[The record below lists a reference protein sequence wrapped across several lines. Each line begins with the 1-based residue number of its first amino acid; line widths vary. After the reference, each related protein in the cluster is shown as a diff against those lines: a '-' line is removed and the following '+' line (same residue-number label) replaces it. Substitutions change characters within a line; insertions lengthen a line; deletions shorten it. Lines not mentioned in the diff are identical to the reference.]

1 VKRIGIAVTDP
12 GDWTAIAL
20 NDALV
25 KASVR
30 PVVFR
35 LHDVTTS
42 IQEHNRIY
50 AGNTDLGS
58 LDALIVRDVGGAG
71 GVGVNGSDAGSDAGS
86 DVGIG
91 GGGGGSVGVGGDAG
105 GSVGVGGDA
114 GGSAGVGGDAG
125 SSDGVGDGGGGSED
139 MPYRLDVLCNLE
151 RSGLKVVNPP
161 GAIRTAANKHMC
173 SYLFRE
179 HGLPTPDTVLTSDM
193 DVALAAIRDWGR
205 AVVKPIFGFKGMDI
219 HCVVDDEHSVKLL
232 RSVIDTRGVLYLQR
246 FISNPGRDIRVFVVG
261 GDVPSAIYRLAPPG
275 SWINNLSRGGSHE
288 ICEVTGEIAGMAV
301 EAAGAVGAV
310 YAGVDLIEGEDGLQI
325 LEVNGTPSG
334 RGIYEACGVNVAQ
347 DIVKCVLD
355 MV

>member
-1 VKRIGIAVTDP
+1 MKRIGIAVTDP

-42 IQEHNRIY
+42 IQEHNRLY
-50 AGNTDLGS
+50 AGNTDLES
-58 LDALIVRDVGGAG
+58 LDAVIVRDVGGSGSG
-71 GVGVNGSDAGSDAGS
+71 GRC
-86 DVGIG
+86 
-91 GGGGGSVGVGGDAG
+91 
-105 GSVGVGGDA
+105 
-114 GGSAGVGGDAG
+114 
-125 SSDGVGDGGGGSED
+125 GGGGSED

-161 GAIRTAANKHMC
+161 EAIRTAANKHMC

-179 HGLPTPDTVLTSDM
+179 HGLPTPDTILTTDL
-193 DVALAAIRDWGR
+193 DAALDAIRDWGR

-232 RSVIDTRGVLYLQR
+232 GSVIDTRGVLYLQR
-246 FISNPGRDIRVFVVG
+246 FISNPGRDIRVFVVD
-261 GDVPSAIYRLAPPG
+261 GDVPAAIYRLAPPG
-275 SWINNLSRGGSHE
+275 SWINNLSRGGSHRR
-288 ICEVTGEIAGMAV
+288 CEVTCEIAGLAV

>member
-25 KASVR
+25 KASAR

-58 LDALIVRDVGGAG
+58 LDAVIVRDVGGAG
-71 GVGVNGSDAGSDAGS
+71 GVGVSGSDAGS

-91 GGGGGSVGVGGDAG
+91 GGGGGSV
-105 GSVGVGGDA
+105 
-114 GGSAGVGGDAG
+114 
-125 SSDGVGDGGGGSED
+125 GVGDGGGGSED

-161 GAIRTAANKHMC
+161 EAIRTAANKHMC

-288 ICEVTGEIAGMAV
+288 ICEVTGEIAGLAV

-325 LEVNGTPSG
+325 LEVNGTPSI
-334 RGIYEACGVNVAQ
+334 RGIYEGCGVNVAQ

>member
-1 VKRIGIAVTDP
+1 MKRIGIAVTDP

-20 NDALV
+20 NDALI
-25 KASVR
+25 KASAR

-42 IQEHNRIY
+42 IQEHNRLY
-50 AGNTDLGS
+50 AGNTDLES
-58 LDALIVRDVGGAG
+58 LDAVIVRDVGGAG
-71 GVGVNGSDAGSDAGS
+71 GVGVGLNGSDAGS

-91 GGGGGSVGVGGDAG
+91 V
-105 GSVGVGGDA
+105 
-114 GGSAGVGGDAG
+114 
-125 SSDGVGDGGGGSED
+125 GGGSED

-161 GAIRTAANKHMC
+161 EAIRTAANKHMC

-179 HGLPTPDTVLTSDM
+179 HGLPTPDTILTTDL
-193 DVALAAIRDWGR
+193 DAALAAIRDWGR

-232 RSVIDTRGVLYLQR
+232 SSVIDTRGVLYLQR
-246 FISNPGRDIRVFVVG
+246 FISNPGRDIRVFVVDG
-261 GDVPSAIYRLAPPG
+261 GVPAAIYRLAPPG
-275 SWINNLSRGGSHE
+275 SWINNLSRGGSHKR
-288 ICEVTGEIAGMAV
+288 CELTGEIVGLAV

-334 RGIYEACGVNVAQ
+334 RGIYEACGVNMAQ

>member
-1 VKRIGIAVTDP
+1 MKRIGIAVTDP
-12 GDWTAIAL
+12 RDWTAMAL

-25 KASVR
+25 KASAL

-42 IQEHNRIY
+42 IQEHNRLY
-50 AGNTDLGS
+50 TYSGDTDLKS
-58 LDALIVRDVGGAG
+58 LDAVIVRDVGGGSGSG
-71 GVGVNGSDAGSDAGS
+71 GSND
-86 DVGIG
+86 G
-91 GGGGGSVGVGGDAG
+91 GGDGS
-105 GSVGVGGDA
+105 
-114 GGSAGVGGDAG
+114 
-125 SSDGVGDGGGGSED
+125 GGGGSED

-161 GAIRTAANKHMC
+161 EAIRTAANKHMC

-179 HGLPTPDTVLTSDM
+179 HGLPTPDTILTTNLDA
-193 DVALAAIRDWGR
+193 ALDAIRDWGR

-232 RSVIDTRGVLYLQR
+232 GSVIDTRGVLYLQR
-246 FISNPGRDIRVFVVG
+246 FISNPGRDIRVFVVD
-261 GDVPSAIYRLAPPG
+261 GDVPAAIYRLAPPG
-275 SWINNLSRGGSHE
+275 SWINNLSRGGSHKR
-288 ICEVTGEIAGMAV
+288 CEVTDEIAGLAID
-301 EAAGAVGAV
+301 AAQAVGAV

-355 MV
+355 ML

>member
-1 VKRIGIAVTDP
+1 MKRIGIAVTDP

-20 NDALV
+20 KDALV
-25 KASVR
+25 EASAR

-42 IQEHNRIY
+42 IQEHNRLY
-50 AGNTDLGS
+50 AGNTDLES
-58 LDALIVRDVGGAG
+58 LDAVIVRDVGG
-71 GVGVNGSDAGSDAGS
+71 VGS
-86 DVGIG
+86 G
-91 GGGGGSVGVGGDAG
+91 GGDSGD
-105 GSVGVGGDA
+105 
-114 GGSAGVGGDAG
+114 
-125 SSDGVGDGGGGSED
+125 SSSGGSED

-161 GAIRTAANKHMC
+161 EAIRTAANKHMC

-179 HGLPTPDTVLTSDM
+179 HGLPTPDTILTTDL
-193 DVALAAIRDWGR
+193 DAALDAIRDWGR

-232 RSVIDTRGVLYLQR
+232 SSVIDTRGVLYLQR
-246 FISNPGRDIRVFVVG
+246 FISNPGRDIRVFVVDR
-261 GDVPSAIYRLAPPG
+261 DVPAAIYRLAPPG
-275 SWINNLSRGGSHE
+275 SWINNLSRGGSHRR
-288 ICEVTGEIAGMAV
+288 CEVTGEIAGLAV
-301 EAAGAVGAV
+301 DAAQAVGAV

-334 RGIYEACGVNVAQ
+334 RGVYEACGVNVAQ

>member
-25 KASVR
+25 KASAQ

-42 IQEHNRIY
+42 IQEHNRLY

-58 LDALIVRDVGGAG
+58 LDAVIVRDVGG
-71 GVGVNGSDAGSDAGS
+71 GSGS
-86 DVGIG
+86 
-91 GGGGGSVGVGGDAG
+91 
-105 GSVGVGGDA
+105 
-114 GGSAGVGGDAG
+114 
-125 SSDGVGDGGGGSED
+125 GGSED

-161 GAIRTAANKHMC
+161 EAIRTAANKHIC

-179 HGLPTPDTVLTSDM
+179 HGLPTPDTILTADIY
-193 DVALAAIRDWGR
+193 VALAAIRDWGR

-219 HCVVDDEHSVKLL
+219 HCIVDDEHSVKLL

-246 FISNPGRDIRVFVVG
+246 FISNPGRDIRVFVVD

-275 SWINNLSRGGSHE
+275 SWINNLSRGGSHKR
-288 ICEVTGEIAGMAV
+288 CGVTGEIAGLAV

-325 LEVNGTPSG
+325 LEVNGTPSA
-334 RGIYEACGVNVAQ
+334 RGLYEACGVNVAQ

>member
-1 VKRIGIAVTDP
+1 MKHIGIAVTDP
-12 GDWTAIAL
+12 RDWTTVAL

-25 KASVR
+25 KANAR

-42 IQEHNRIY
+42 IQEHNRLY
-50 AGNTDLGS
+50 AGNTDLES
-58 LDALIVRDVGGAG
+58 LDAVIVRDVGGVGSG
-71 GVGVNGSDAGSDAGS
+71 GGA
-86 DVGIG
+86 G
-91 GGGGGSVGVGGDAG
+91 GGGD
-105 GSVGVGGDA
+105 
-114 GGSAGVGGDAG
+114 
-125 SSDGVGDGGGGSED
+125 SSSGGSED

-161 GAIRTAANKHMC
+161 EAIRTAANKHIC

-179 HGLPTPDTVLTSDM
+179 HGLPTPDTILTTDL
-193 DVALAAIRDWGR
+193 DAALDAIRDWGR

-219 HCVVDDEHSVKLL
+219 HCVVDDEDSVKLL
-232 RSVIDTRGVLYLQR
+232 SSVIDSRGVLYLQR
-246 FISNPGRDIRVFVVG
+246 FISNPGRDIRVFVVDR
-261 GDVPSAIYRLAPPG
+261 DVPAAIYRLAPPG
-275 SWINNLSRGGSHE
+275 SWINNLSRGGSHRR
-288 ICEVTGEIAGMAV
+288 CEVTGEIAGLAV
-301 EAAGAVGAV
+301 EAAQAVGAV

>member
-1 VKRIGIAVTDP
+1 MKRIGIAVTYP
-12 GDWTAIAL
+12 GDWTVIAL

-25 KASVR
+25 KASAR

-42 IQEHNRIY
+42 IKEHNRLY

-58 LDALIVRDVGGAG
+58 LDAVIVRDVGGAG
-71 GVGVNGSDAGSDAGS
+71 GVGVSGSDVGS

-91 GGGGGSVGVGGDAG
+91 GGS
-105 GSVGVGGDA
+105 
-114 GGSAGVGGDAG
+114 GSAGAGSDTG
-125 SSDGVGDGGGGSED
+125 SSDGVGDGGGSVGVGDGGGSVGVDDGGSGGSED

-161 GAIRTAANKHMC
+161 EAIRTAANKHIC

-179 HGLPTPDTVLTSDM
+179 HGLPTPDTILTTNLDA
-193 DVALAAIRDWGR
+193 ALDAIRDWGR

-232 RSVIDTRGVLYLQR
+232 SSVIDTRGVLYLQR
-246 FISNPGRDIRVFVVG
+246 FISNPGRDIRVFVVD
-261 GDVPSAIYRLAPPG
+261 GDVPAAIYRLAPPG
-275 SWINNLSRGGSHE
+275 SWINNLSRGGSHKR
-288 ICEVTGEIAGMAV
+288 CEVTGEIAGLAV

>member
-1 VKRIGIAVTDP
+1 MKRIGIAVTDP

-20 NDALV
+20 NDALI
-25 KASVR
+25 KASAR

-42 IQEHNRIY
+42 IQEHNRLY
-50 AGNTDLGS
+50 AGNTDLES
-58 LDALIVRDVGGAG
+58 LDAVIVRDVGGAG
-71 GVGVNGSDAGSDAGS
+71 GVGLNGSDAGS

-91 GGGGGSVGVGGDAG
+91 
-105 GSVGVGGDA
+105 
-114 GGSAGVGGDAG
+114 
-125 SSDGVGDGGGGSED
+125 GGGGSED

-161 GAIRTAANKHMC
+161 EAIRTAANKHMC

-179 HGLPTPDTVLTSDM
+179 HGLPTPDTILTTDL
-193 DVALAAIRDWGR
+193 DAALAAIRDWGR

-232 RSVIDTRGVLYLQR
+232 SSVIDTRGVLYLQR
-246 FISNPGRDIRVFVVG
+246 FISNPGRDIRVFVVDG
-261 GDVPSAIYRLAPPG
+261 GVPAAIYRLAPPG
-275 SWINNLSRGGSHE
+275 SWINNLSRGGSHK
-288 ICEVTGEIAGMAV
+288 ICELTDEIVGLAV

-334 RGIYEACGVNVAQ
+334 RGIYEACGVNMAQ

>member
-1 VKRIGIAVTDP
+1 MKQIGIAVTDP
-12 GDWTAIAL
+12 GDWTAVAL

-25 KASVR
+25 KARAR

-42 IQEHNRIY
+42 IQEHNRLY
-50 AGNTDLGS
+50 TYSGDTDLES
-58 LDALIVRDVGGAG
+58 LDAVIVRDVGGSSGSGASG
-71 GVGVNGSDAGSDAGS
+71 DSSSGDSGDSGDSSNGSS
-86 DVGIG
+86 
-91 GGGGGSVGVGGDAG
+91 GGGSSGG
-105 GSVGVGGDA
+105 GSSG
-114 GGSAGVGGDAG
+114 GGS
-125 SSDGVGDGGGGSED
+125 SSGGSED

-161 GAIRTAANKHMC
+161 EAIRTAANKHMC

-179 HGLPTPDTVLTSDM
+179 HGLPTPDTILTTDL
-193 DVALAAIRDWGR
+193 DAALAAIRDWGR
-205 AVVKPIFGFKGMDI
+205 AVVKPIYGFKGMDI

-232 RSVIDTRGVLYLQR
+232 GSVIDTRGVLYLQR
-246 FISNPGRDIRVFVVG
+246 FISNPGRDIRVFVID
-261 GDVPSAIYRLAPPG
+261 GDVPAAIYRVAPPG
-275 SWINNLSRGGSHE
+275 SWINNLSRGGSHKR
-288 ICEVTGEIAGMAV
+288 CEVTGEIAGLAID
-301 EAAGAVGAV
+301 AAQAVGAV

-334 RGIYEACGVNVAQ
+334 RGIYEACGVNMAQ

>member
-12 GDWTAIAL
+12 RDWTTVAL

-25 KASVR
+25 KANAW

-42 IQEHNRIY
+42 IQEHNRLY
-50 AGNTDLGS
+50 AGNTDLES
-58 LDALIVRDVGGAG
+58 LDAVIVRDVGGVGSG
-71 GVGVNGSDAGSDAGS
+71 GGA
-86 DVGIG
+86 G
-91 GGGGGSVGVGGDAG
+91 GGGDSSNGS
-105 GSVGVGGDA
+105 
-114 GGSAGVGGDAG
+114 
-125 SSDGVGDGGGGSED
+125 SED

-161 GAIRTAANKHMC
+161 EAIRTAANKHIC

-179 HGLPTPDTVLTSDM
+179 HGLPTPDTILTTDL
-193 DVALAAIRDWGR
+193 DAALDAIRDWGR

-219 HCVVDDEHSVKLL
+219 HCVVDDEDSVNLL
-232 RSVIDTRGVLYLQR
+232 SSVIDTRGVLYLQR
-246 FISNPGRDIRVFVVG
+246 FISNPGRDIRVFVVDR
-261 GDVPSAIYRLAPPG
+261 DVPAAIYRLAPPG
-275 SWINNLSRGGSHE
+275 SWINNLSRGGSHRR
-288 ICEVTGEIAGMAV
+288 CEVTGEIAGLAV
-301 EAAGAVGAV
+301 DAAQAVGTV

>member
-20 NDALV
+20 NGALV
-25 KASVR
+25 KASAR

-58 LDALIVRDVGGAG
+58 LDAVIVRDVGGAG
-71 GVGVNGSDAGSDAGS
+71 GVGVIGSDAGS

-91 GGGGGSVGVGGDAG
+91 GGGSGSA
-105 GSVGVGGDA
+105 GVGGDA
-114 GGSAGVGGDAG
+114 GGSAGL
-125 SSDGVGDGGGGSED
+125 GDGGGGSED

-161 GAIRTAANKHMC
+161 EAIRTAANKHMC

-232 RSVIDTRGVLYLQR
+232 SSVLDTRGVLYLQR
-246 FISNPGRDIRVFVVG
+246 FISNPGRDIRVFVVDR
-261 GDVPSAIYRLAPPG
+261 DVPAAIYRLAPPG
-275 SWINNLSRGGSHE
+275 SWINNLSRGGSHKR
-288 ICEVTGEIAGMAV
+288 CEVTGEIAGLAV
-301 EAAGAVGAV
+301 EAAGAVGAL

-325 LEVNGTPSG
+325 LEVNGTPSI

>member
-1 VKRIGIAVTDP
+1 MKRIGIAVTDP
-12 GDWTAIAL
+12 GDWTAVAL

-25 KASVR
+25 KASAR

-42 IQEHNRIY
+42 IEEHNRLY
-50 AGNTDLGS
+50 AGDTDLES
-58 LDALIVRDVGGAG
+58 LDAVIVRDVGGSSG
-71 GVGVNGSDAGSDAGS
+71 SGSGRSGDSGNGSS
-86 DVGIG
+86 
-91 GGGGGSVGVGGDAG
+91 GGGS
-105 GSVGVGGDA
+105 
-114 GGSAGVGGDAG
+114 
-125 SSDGVGDGGGGSED
+125 SSGGSED

-161 GAIRTAANKHMC
+161 EAIRTAANKHMC

-179 HGLPTPDTVLTSDM
+179 HGLPTPDTIVTTDLDA
-193 DVALAAIRDWGR
+193 ALDAIRDWGR

-219 HCVVDDEHSVKLL
+219 HCVVDDEQSVKLL
-232 RSVIDTRGVLYLQR
+232 GSVIDTRGVLYLQR
-246 FISNPGRDIRVFVVG
+246 FISNPGRDIRVFVVDR
-261 GDVPSAIYRLAPPG
+261 DVPAAIYRLAPPG
-275 SWINNLSRGGSHE
+275 SWINNLSRGGSHKR
-288 ICEVTGEIAGMAV
+288 CEVTGEIAGLAMD
-301 EAAGAVGAV
+301 AAQAVGAV

>member
-1 VKRIGIAVTDP
+1 MKRIGIAVTDP

-58 LDALIVRDVGGAG
+58 LDAVIVRDVGGAG
-71 GVGVNGSDAGSDAGS
+71 SGGGSVGVGD
-86 DVGIG
+86 G
-91 GGGGGSVGVGGDAG
+91 GGSSVGVGGDAG

-114 GGSAGVGGDAG
+114 GSSIGVGGDAG
-125 SSDGVGDGGGGSED
+125 SSVGVGGDAGSSVGVGDGGGGSED

-151 RSGLKVVNPP
+151 GSGLKVVNSPE
-161 GAIRTAANKHMC
+161 AIRTAANKHMC

-179 HGLPTPDTVLTSDM
+179 HGLPTPDTILTANLDAAM
-193 DVALAAIRDWGR
+193 DAIRDWGR

-219 HCVVDDEHSVKLL
+219 HCVVDDENSVKLL
-232 RSVIDTRGVLYLQR
+232 SSIIDTRGVLYLQR
-246 FISNPGRDIRVFVVG
+246 FISNPGRDIRVFVVDR
-261 GDVPSAIYRLAPPG
+261 DVPAAIYRLAPPG
-275 SWINNLSRGGSHE
+275 SWINNLSRGGSHKR
-288 ICEVTGEIAGMAV
+288 CEVTCEIAGLAV

>member
-1 VKRIGIAVTDP
+1 MKRIGIAVTDP

-58 LDALIVRDVGGAG
+58 LDAVIVRDVGGAG
-71 GVGVNGSDAGSDAGS
+71 GVGVISSDAGS

-91 GGGGGSVGVGGDAG
+91 GG
-105 GSVGVGGDA
+105 
-114 GGSAGVGGDAG
+114 SAGVGGGGGG
-125 SSDGVGDGGGGSED
+125 SVGVGDGGGGSED

-161 GAIRTAANKHMC
+161 EAIRTAANKHMC

-179 HGLPTPDTVLTSDM
+179 HGLPTPDTILTADM

-219 HCVVDDEHSVKLL
+219 HCIVDDEHSVKLL
-232 RSVIDTRGVLYLQR
+232 RSVLDTRGVLYLQR

-288 ICEVTGEIAGMAV
+288 ICEVTGEIAGLAV

-325 LEVNGTPSG
+325 LEVNGTPSI

>member
-12 GDWTAIAL
+12 RDWTAVAL

-25 KASVR
+25 KASAR

-42 IQEHNRIY
+42 IQEDNRLN
-50 AGNTDLGS
+50 AGNTDLKS
-58 LDALIVRDVGGAG
+58 LDAVIVRDVGGG
-71 GVGVNGSDAGSDAGS
+71 SGNGSSGDGD
-86 DVGIG
+86 
-91 GGGGGSVGVGGDAG
+91 GGSSG
-105 GSVGVGGDA
+105 
-114 GGSAGVGGDAG
+114 
-125 SSDGVGDGGGGSED
+125 GGGGSED

-151 RSGLKVVNPP
+151 RSGLKVINPP
-161 GAIRTAANKHMC
+161 EAIRTAANKHMC

-179 HGLPTPDTVLTSDM
+179 HGLPTPDTILTTDL
-193 DVALAAIRDWGR
+193 DAALDAIRDWGR

-219 HCVVDDEHSVKLL
+219 HCVVDDEHSAKLL
-232 RSVIDTRGVLYLQR
+232 SSVIDTRGVLYLQR
-246 FISNPGRDIRVFVVG
+246 FISNPGRDIRVFVVD
-261 GDVPSAIYRLAPPG
+261 GDVPAAIYRLAPPG
-275 SWINNLSRGGSHE
+275 SWINNLSRGGSHKR
-288 ICEVTGEIAGMAV
+288 CEVTGEIAVLAV

-310 YAGVDLIEGEDGLQI
+310 YAGVDLIEGENGMQI

-334 RGIYEACGVNVAQ
+334 RGIYEACRVNVAQ

>member
-1 VKRIGIAVTDP
+1 MKRIGIAVTDP

-25 KASVR
+25 KASAR

-42 IQEHNRIY
+42 IQEHNRLY
-50 AGNTDLGS
+50 TYSGDTDLES
-58 LDALIVRDVGGAG
+58 LDAVIVRDVGGSSS
-71 GVGVNGSDAGSDAGS
+71 VSNGSSGDSSNDDGSNNDGGS
-86 DVGIG
+86 
-91 GGGGGSVGVGGDAG
+91 GGGSSGASSGGI
-105 GSVGVGGDA
+105 S
-114 GGSAGVGGDAG
+114 
-125 SSDGVGDGGGGSED
+125 GGGLED

-161 GAIRTAANKHMC
+161 EAIRTAANKHMC

-179 HGLPTPDTVLTSDM
+179 HGLPTPDTILTTDLDAAM
-193 DVALAAIRDWGR
+193 DAIRDWGR

-232 RSVIDTRGVLYLQR
+232 GSVIDSRGVLYLQR
-246 FISNPGRDIRVFVVG
+246 FISNPGRDIRVFVVD
-261 GDVPSAIYRLAPPG
+261 GDVPAAIYRLAPQG
-275 SWINNLSRGGSHE
+275 SWINNLSRGGSHKR
-288 ICEVTGEIAGMAV
+288 CEVTGEIACLAID
-301 EAAGAVGAV
+301 AAQAVGAV

-334 RGIYEACGVNVAQ
+334 RGIYEACGVDVAQ
-347 DIVKCVLD
+347 DIVKCVVD

>member
-1 VKRIGIAVTDP
+1 
-12 GDWTAIAL
+12 
-20 NDALV
+20 
-25 KASVR
+25 
-30 PVVFR
+30 
-35 LHDVTTS
+35 
-42 IQEHNRIY
+42 
-50 AGNTDLGS
+50 
-58 LDALIVRDVGGAG
+58 
-71 GVGVNGSDAGSDAGS
+71 
-86 DVGIG
+86 
-91 GGGGGSVGVGGDAG
+91 
-105 GSVGVGGDA
+105 
-114 GGSAGVGGDAG
+114 
-125 SSDGVGDGGGGSED
+125 
-139 MPYRLDVLCNLE
+139 
-151 RSGLKVVNPP
+151 
-161 GAIRTAANKHMC
+161 
-173 SYLFRE
+173 
-179 HGLPTPDTVLTSDM
+179 M

-275 SWINNLSRGGSHE
+275 SWINNLSRGGSHKR
-288 ICEVTGEIAGMAV
+288 CEVTGEIAGLAV

-325 LEVNGTPSG
+325 LEVNGTPSI

>member
-1 VKRIGIAVTDP
+1 MKRIGIAVTDP

-58 LDALIVRDVGGAG
+58 LDAVIVRDVGGAG
-71 GVGVNGSDAGSDAGS
+71 GVCVSSIDVGS
-86 DVGIG
+86 DVGI
-91 GGGGGSVGVGGDAG
+91 
-105 GSVGVGGDA
+105 GGDA
-114 GGSAGVGGDAG
+114 GGSAGIGGDAG

-161 GAIRTAANKHMC
+161 EAIRTAANKHMC

-179 HGLPTPDTVLTSDM
+179 QGLPTPDTILTTDL
-193 DVALAAIRDWGR
+193 DAALYAIRDWGR

-232 RSVIDTRGVLYLQR
+232 SSVLDTRGVLYLQR
-246 FISNPGRDIRVFVVG
+246 FISNPGRDIRVFVVDR
-261 GDVPSAIYRLAPPG
+261 DVPAAIYRLAPPG
-275 SWINNLSRGGSHE
+275 SWINNLSRGGSHQR
-288 ICEVTGEIAGMAV
+288 CEVTGKIAGLAV

-310 YAGVDLIEGEDGLQI
+310 YAGVDLIEGEDGVQI
-325 LEVNGTPSG
+325 LEVNGTPSI

>member
-1 VKRIGIAVTDP
+1 MKRIGIAVTDP

-25 KASVR
+25 KASTR

-42 IQEHNRIY
+42 IQEHNRLY
-50 AGNTDLGS
+50 AGNTDLES
-58 LDALIVRDVGGAG
+58 LDAVIVRDVGG
-71 GVGVNGSDAGSDAGS
+71 
-86 DVGIG
+86 
-91 GGGGGSVGVGGDAG
+91 
-105 GSVGVGGDA
+105 
-114 GGSAGVGGDAG
+114 G
-125 SSDGVGDGGGGSED
+125 SSSGGGGSED

-151 RSGLKVVNPP
+151 RSGVKVVNPP
-161 GAIRTAANKHMC
+161 EAIRTAANKHMC

-179 HGLPTPDTVLTSDM
+179 HGLPTPDTILTTNLDA
-193 DVALAAIRDWGR
+193 ALDAIRDWGR

-232 RSVIDTRGVLYLQR
+232 GSVIDTRGVLYLQR
-246 FISNPGRDIRVFVVG
+246 FISNPGRDIRVFVVD
-261 GDVPSAIYRLAPPG
+261 GDVPAAIYRLAPPG
-275 SWINNLSRGGSHE
+275 SWINNLSRGGSHKR
-288 ICEVTGEIAGMAV
+288 CEVTDEIAGLAID
-301 EAAGAVGAV
+301 AAQAVGAV

-355 MV
+355 ML

>member
-1 VKRIGIAVTDP
+1 MRIGIAVTDP

-58 LDALIVRDVGGAG
+58 LDAVIVRDVGGAG
-71 GVGVNGSDAGSDAGS
+71 GVGVSGSDVGS

-91 GGGGGSVGVGGDAG
+91 G
-105 GSVGVGGDA
+105 
-114 GGSAGVGGDAG
+114 
-125 SSDGVGDGGGGSED
+125 GGGGSED

-161 GAIRTAANKHMC
+161 EAIRTAANKHMC

-232 RSVIDTRGVLYLQR
+232 SSVLDTRGVLYLQR

-288 ICEVTGEIAGMAV
+288 ICEVTGEIAGLAV

-355 MV
+355 ML

>member
-1 VKRIGIAVTDP
+1 
-12 GDWTAIAL
+12 
-20 NDALV
+20 
-25 KASVR
+25 
-30 PVVFR
+30 
-35 LHDVTTS
+35 
-42 IQEHNRIY
+42 
-50 AGNTDLGS
+50 
-58 LDALIVRDVGGAG
+58 
-71 GVGVNGSDAGSDAGS
+71 
-86 DVGIG
+86 
-91 GGGGGSVGVGGDAG
+91 
-105 GSVGVGGDA
+105 
-114 GGSAGVGGDAG
+114 
-125 SSDGVGDGGGGSED
+125 

>member
-1 VKRIGIAVTDP
+1 MKRIGIAVTDP
-12 GDWTAIAL
+12 GDWTAVAL

-50 AGNTDLGS
+50 AGNIDLES
-58 LDALIVRDVGGAG
+58 LDAVIVRDVGG
-71 GVGVNGSDAGSDAGS
+71 GSGSGS
-86 DVGIG
+86 ED
-91 GGGGGSVGVGGDAG
+91 S
-105 GSVGVGGDA
+105 
-114 GGSAGVGGDAG
+114 
-125 SSDGVGDGGGGSED
+125 GDGGSSGGCGSPED

-161 GAIRTAANKHMC
+161 EAIRTAANKHMC

-179 HGLPTPDTVLTSDM
+179 HGLPTPDTILTTDL
-193 DVALAAIRDWGR
+193 DAALDAIRDWGR

-232 RSVIDTRGVLYLQR
+232 SSVIDSRGVLYLQR
-246 FISNPGRDIRVFVVG
+246 FISNPGRDIRVFVVD
-261 GDVPSAIYRLAPPG
+261 GDVPAAIYRLAPPG
-275 SWINNLSRGGSHE
+275 SWINNLSRGGSHKR
-288 ICEVTGEIAGMAV
+288 CEVTGEIAGLAV

-334 RGIYEACGVNVAQ
+334 RGLYEACGVDVAQ

>member
-1 VKRIGIAVTDP
+1 MKRIGIAVTEP
-12 GDWTAIAL
+12 GDWTTIAL

-25 KASVR
+25 KASAR

-42 IQEHNRIY
+42 IQEHNRLY
-50 AGNTDLGS
+50 AGNTDLES
-58 LDALIVRDVGGAG
+58 LDAVIVRDVGG
-71 GVGVNGSDAGSDAGS
+71 VGS
-86 DVGIG
+86 G
-91 GGGGGSVGVGGDAG
+91 GGDSGE
-105 GSVGVGGDA
+105 
-114 GGSAGVGGDAG
+114 
-125 SSDGVGDGGGGSED
+125 SSSSGSED

-161 GAIRTAANKHMC
+161 EAIRTAANKHIC

-179 HGLPTPDTVLTSDM
+179 HGLPTPDTILTTDL

-232 RSVIDTRGVLYLQR
+232 SSVIDTRGVLYLQR
-246 FISNPGRDIRVFVVG
+246 FISNPGRDIRVFVVDR
-261 GDVPSAIYRLAPPG
+261 DVPAAIYRLAPPG
-275 SWINNLSRGGSHE
+275 SWINNLSRGGSHKR
-288 ICEVTGEIAGMAV
+288 CEVTGEIAGLAV
-301 EAAGAVGAV
+301 DAAQAVGAV
-310 YAGVDLIEGEDGLQI
+310 YAGVDLIEGEDGLLI

-347 DIVKCVLD
+347 DIVNCVLD

>member
-1 VKRIGIAVTDP
+1 MKRIGIAVTDP

-58 LDALIVRDVGGAG
+58 LDAVIVRDVGGAG
-71 GVGVNGSDAGSDAGS
+71 GVGVSGSDAGS

-91 GGGGGSVGVGGDAG
+91 GGG
-105 GSVGVGGDA
+105 
-114 GGSAGVGGDAG
+114 SAGVGGDAG
-125 SSDGVGDGGGGSED
+125 SSAGLGDGGGGSED

-161 GAIRTAANKHMC
+161 EAIRTAANKHMC

-179 HGLPTPDTVLTSDM
+179 HGLPTPDTVLTADM

-288 ICEVTGEIAGMAV
+288 ICEVTGEIAGLAV

-325 LEVNGTPSG
+325 LEVNGTPSI

>member
-1 VKRIGIAVTDP
+1 MKRIGIAVTDP
-12 GDWTAIAL
+12 GDWTAVAL

-25 KASVR
+25 KASAR

-42 IQEHNRIY
+42 IQEHNRLY
-50 AGNTDLGS
+50 TGNTDLKS
-58 LDALIVRDVGGAG
+58 LDAVIVRDVGG
-71 GVGVNGSDAGSDAGS
+71 GSGSSGDG
-86 DVGIG
+86 D
-91 GGGGGSVGVGGDAG
+91 GGSSG
-105 GSVGVGGDA
+105 
-114 GGSAGVGGDAG
+114 
-125 SSDGVGDGGGGSED
+125 GGGGSED

-161 GAIRTAANKHMC
+161 EAIRTAANKHIC

-179 HGLPTPDTVLTSDM
+179 HGLPTPDTILTTDL
-193 DVALAAIRDWGR
+193 DVAMDAIRDWGR

-232 RSVIDTRGVLYLQR
+232 SSVIDTRGVLYLQR
-246 FISNPGRDIRVFVVG
+246 FISNPGRDIRVFVVDR
-261 GDVPSAIYRLAPPG
+261 DVPAAIYRLAPPG
-275 SWINNLSRGGSHE
+275 SWINNLSRGGSHKR
-288 ICEVTGEIAGMAV
+288 CEVTGEIAGLAV

-334 RGIYEACGVNVAQ
+334 KGIFEACRVNVAQ

>member
-1 VKRIGIAVTDP
+1 MKRIGIAVTDP

-25 KASVR
+25 KASVQ

-58 LDALIVRDVGGAG
+58 LDAVIVRDVGGAG
-71 GVGVNGSDAGSDAGS
+71 G
-86 DVGIG
+86 
-91 GGGGGSVGVGGDAG
+91 GGS
-105 GSVGVGGDA
+105 GSVEL
-114 GGSAGVGGDAG
+114 
-125 SSDGVGDGGGGSED
+125 GDGGGGSED

-161 GAIRTAANKHMC
+161 EAIRTAANKHMC

-288 ICEVTGEIAGMAV
+288 ICEVTGEIAGLAV

-310 YAGVDLIEGEDGLQI
+310 YAGVDLIEGEDGVQI
-325 LEVNGTPSG
+325 LEVNGTPSI
-334 RGIYEACGVNVAQ
+334 RGIYEACGVNLAQ